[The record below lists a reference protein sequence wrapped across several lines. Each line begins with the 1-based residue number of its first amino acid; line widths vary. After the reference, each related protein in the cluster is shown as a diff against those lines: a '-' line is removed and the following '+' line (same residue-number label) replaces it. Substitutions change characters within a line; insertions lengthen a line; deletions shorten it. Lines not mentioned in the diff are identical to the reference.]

1 MNYLNDGLPFLV
13 NCSITEYDI
22 RSGNVSVMSE
32 YNLIPKETIDEISKL
47 PKAERVKRVG
57 ILQINNKPFAKSLEN
72 GFNLAVQEFIKQN
85 GLDIDVDILAIKK
98 DAVFVINKPITNPKV
113 GTHIVFRPKSHYH
126 AYLQLGRY
134 EFYFGEDDADRYHI
148 TLKNLVQE
156 AKDTAGAL
164 TKLEAGIFSFL
175 KEFMAICESTNMDRH
190 EVYQYLRDFIQYYK
204 HRELDIEYY
213 REFTRDALFKVV
225 LEDGTIEYM
234 DYVPEELEDCIDIS
248 YNYVNII
255 VPLLQVLV

>member
-22 RSGNVSVMSE
+22 KSGNVSVMSE
-32 YNLIPKETIDEISKL
+32 YNLIPKETIDEIARL
-47 PKAERVKRVG
+47 PKSERVKRVG

-85 GLDIDVDILAIKK
+85 GLDIDVDILAVKK
-98 DAVFVINKPITNPKV
+98 DAVFVINKPILKPKV
-113 GTHIVFRPKSHYH
+113 GTYINFRPKGQYH

-134 EFYFGEDDADRYHI
+134 EFYFGEKDGDRYHI

-164 TKLEAGIFSFL
+164 AKLEPGIFSFL
-175 KEFMAICESTNMDRH
+175 KEFISICESTNMDRRD
-190 EVYQYLRDFIQYYK
+190 VYQYLRDFIHYYK

-213 REFTRDALFKVV
+213 REFTREALFKVM
-225 LEDGTIEYM
+225 LEDGSTEYM
-234 DYVPEELEDCIDIS
+234 DYVPDELEEYIDIS
-248 YNYVNII
+248 FNYVNIL
-255 VPLLQVLV
+255 VPLLQVLI